1 MAKGKK
7 KKKHKDGA
15 TEKDEKTTAGGL
27 KGAAMVGAEK
37 TKVAVR
43 AAAILSA
50 AKTKDAVQFVYQH
63 RKKILDALEL
73 IAAVVGTA
81 SAAIGK
87 PDKRKKKT
95 KRRKKSD
102 G

>member
-7 KKKHKDGA
+7 KKKHKNGA
-15 TEKDEKTTAGGL
+15 TEGRKKASAQGFR
-27 KGAAMVGAEK
+27 GAAMVGAEK

-43 AAAILSA
+43 AAAMLSA

-63 RKKILDALEL
+63 RQKILDALEL

-87 PDKRKKKT
+87 PDKRRKKT